1 MNSQDRKGRGMK
13 YEIKFTDG
21 KPQIEGDAESFV
33 EFVEQNKA
41 NLSNANLSNANLVDA
56 DLSKANLVDAN
67 LHNAD
72 LSYANLVDADL
83 RNANLR
89 NANLHNA
96 DLSYA
101 NLVDADLSY
110 ANLRYANLRQ
120 ANLRQANFGNANIDY
135 TGWNLSCKTYN
146 VTVDKNIASQIAM
159 HFCWLDCD
167 DSDVKAAQDALKPLA
182 VKCKHWR
189 ELPERS
195 EG

>member
-41 NLSNANLSNANLVDA
+41 NLSNANLV
-56 DLSKANLVDAN
+56 
-67 LHNAD
+67 
-72 LSYANLVDADL
+72 
-83 RNANLR
+83 NANLR

-101 NLVDADLSY
+101 NLVDADLSYADLSYADLSY

-182 VKCKHWR
+182 IMCKHWK
-189 ELPERS
+189 ELPERN